1 MQCTVIESNIQS
13 CAVLY
18 SDRLLQYIILLYNN
32 VNYLVEPSPPPAR
45 QMAGWE
51 VAGRVFSVFGLYCVC
66 VSVYQVFLC
75 ITFLLIHVAMS
86 IIGCPTTTIGMY
98 GYVWVY
104 KGIYDYVWV
113 CIVMCG

>member
-18 SDRLLQYIILLYNN
+18 SDRLLQYIIVLYNN

-45 QMAGWE
+45 QTASWE
-51 VAGRVFSVFGLYCVC
+51 VAVGCSQFLVCTVC
-66 VSVYQVFLC
+66 VSVYQAFLY

-104 KGIYDYVWV
+104 KGIYDYIWV

>member
-1 MQCTVIESNIQS
+1 MQFTVIESNIQS

-18 SDRLLQYIILLYNN
+18 SDRLFQYFILLYNN
-32 VNYLVEPSPPPAR
+32 VNYLVEPSPPPAM
-45 QMAGWE
+45 QTAAWE

-86 IIGCPTTTIGMY
+86 IIGGPTTTLGMC
-98 GYVWVY
+98 GYVLVCM
-104 KGIYDYVWV
+104 GIYLYVWV
-113 CIVMCG
+113 C